1 MSALSWLVIQFSSFC
16 LIFAL
21 GALGFSVFKYLKLPN
36 PALLGPMFATGALSV
51 MGYFPPLVIWPISLG
66 ANIMTGVMTGHQIE
80 RNTLRRIVKLLRPV
94 FVQTTGMLLLSL
106 VCGYT
111 MYYMARWAG
120 ADVSLKT
127 ALISG
132 AGGGITEMTAFGM
145 SADADVAVIAF
156 VQVFRVVTFLALIP
170 YLSRITK
177 GEGRVVKS
185 DRDSARHFG
194 VRDYAVMG
202 CAALLSASLAY
213 RFKIPAGA
221 LLGAMI
227 ACGVYSVLVGKSYTY
242 DARIRWI
249 TQVCLGMTMGQRM
262 TPRMVLQLGTL
273 FIPAVTVTLV
283 MLAGCLALAFLLRKT
298 TGWDVVTCLLCA
310 APAGLSQISVYAE
323 EVGADSLTASVFH
336 STRIIGIV
344 SIYPWIVMPLS
355 S

>member
-1 MSALSWLVIQFSSFC
+1 
-16 LIFAL
+16 
-21 GALGFSVFKYLKLPN
+21 
-36 PALLGPMFATGALSV
+36 MFAAGALSV
-51 MGYFPPLVIWPISLG
+51 MGRFPPLVIWPISLG
-66 ANIMTGVMTGHQIE
+66 ANMMTGVMIGRQIE
-80 RNTLRRIVKLLRPV
+80 RNTLRRVAKLLRPV
-94 FVQTTGMLLLSL
+94 FVQTAGMLLLSL
-106 VCGYT
+106 ACGYT
-111 MYYMARWAG
+111 MYFMSRWAG
-120 ADVSLKT
+120 AGVSLKT

-145 SADADVAVIAF
+145 SADADVAVIVF
-156 VQVFRVVTFLALIP
+156 VQIFRVVIFLALIP
-170 YLSRITK
+170 YLSRIDK
-177 GEGRVVKS
+177 GGRRAVNPGS
-185 DRDSARHFG
+185 DSAARFG

-202 CAALLSASLAY
+202 CAAFLSASLAY
-213 RFKIPAGA
+213 RFRLPAGA

-227 ACGVYSVLVGKSYTY
+227 ACGAYSVSVGKRYTY
-242 DARIRWI
+242 DARIRWV

-262 TPRMVLQLGTL
+262 TPEMVLQLGTL

-283 MLAGCLALAFLLRKT
+283 MLAGCLGLAFLLRKT

-344 SIYPWIVMPLS
+344 SLYPWIVMPLS